1 MAFNLTAQLNLQ
13 GPTNVKQIAA
23 QIKKDLGNINANITF
38 KLDPAV
44 TKNVAALSSSL
55 KGLNAAFGST
65 TTSATAASA
74 AIKAFGNSI
83 NSVKINNVPQ
93 QINAAANAV
102 NKLNKASAS
111 SAKDLGSASAEMQE
125 FGKQAGLAIRRF
137 VAFSTVTSVIYG
149 LTNSISQGVQA
160 FIDYDKELVKLQQV
174 TGESSSGLAKLQE
187 QITNLST
194 TFGVSSKDLTS
205 VASTLAQAGLSARET
220 EKALRALALSS
231 LAPSFDNMNE
241 TVEGSIALMRQFG
254 ISADDLEGALGAVN
268 TVAARF
274 AVESSD
280 IITAVQRTGS
290 VFATASKGVSEG
302 KDALNEFIAVFTSVR
317 ATTRESAETIA
328 TGLRTI
334 FTRIQRGSTIDSLK
348 EFGVNLTD
356 TEGKFVG
363 AYKAVELLSKGLSGI
378 DPRTAQ
384 FSKIVEELGGFRQ
397 IGKVIPLIQQFTVA
411 QEALKT
417 AQAGQGSLA
426 KDAATAQL
434 SLANQIS
441 KVRQEFFALFR
452 EIGQSK
458 GFQSLI
464 RGALSL
470 ASGLIKV
477 TDAVKG
483 ILPALA
489 VITAFKGAKALTQFA
504 SGFSTGVKRGPDG
517 KANGGVIRKFA
528 RGGVVPGTGSGDTVP
543 AMLEPGE
550 FVIRK
555 KAVETIG
562 SDNLHNMNKYGGGGS
577 IRAGGSN
584 RRKGFASG
592 GAVEI
597 RSLESIKKVKDG
609 DSFIAT
615 AIPRPKPFEVE
626 FRVGGFDAYETMGE
640 RSNSKKTGES
650 KVTQAKLDQISQYE
664 KNANILNKVKK
675 AGKKSND
682 WVIPPETIV
691 TDSGLT
697 AVEAGNKATEELKKN
712 LNNADEG
719 KLKQLK
725 KQIVQGNKDRYNR
738 LLIEGDSN
746 ILTISDEFKTG
757 RTFGYNSGGR
767 VQKFMVGGKA
777 KETRSFGS
785 GGFPFPKRISNAYFK
800 EIDAKLNKEQV
811 DKAFSGGSFLEYPED
826 FRFKV
831 DQAKATESFDS
842 MPFDRKQFADSFKSK
857 LANSA
862 IYRRMT
868 DFAKFIGLP
877 KEDLSLALPS
887 HIDFTDLGLKGLGQ
901 FDRTGMGTKS
911 TSGYNLSGSGYT
923 EANDQDLYGYEKL
936 VAEKQKELKKIIKT
950 PVKTFDDGS
959 FSYDEALAKQT
970 WDEINDLQM
979 KISNTKKLKN
989 QAELTA
995 MDQMQTTAKA
1005 TGRGAIT
1012 MSTGRLSGRKND
1024 TFYHEM
1030 THQLFQGL
1038 RTRSAESFDKY
1049 KSRVV
1054 SLFSGD
1060 NNDLADA
1067 FDALESSYNSSD
1079 VVYGRSY
1086 KVGTLDQIIQQNR
1099 SISRGDKPAKTPEA
1113 AAAASSLW
1121 AKSLGIKKAKDFKPL
1136 NPEVNQALLDNSIS
1150 QSYIDRIEDS
1160 GKEEFLTT
1168 LVQNSPRLDS
1178 NLQGALDSTLTDL
1191 LGSAGIKRQTYAAGG
1206 KVQRNIGIIDTDVLR
1221 DPANADIVGP
1231 AMEKLGIT
1239 NTSLYSREL
1248 AQLAVQARKE
1258 ESLSKLT
1265 AIAGAA
1271 GSGKSSLAT
1280 GKGSP
1285 DDATL
1290 RKTIRSSIL
1299 SPEDIAKVN
1308 EVIVLTST
1316 ASQEKLD
1323 AYLKDVDRAY
1333 ILSSNTIEEQDQ
1345 IGANRTQRDLTGEG
1359 LYGRKPG
1366 ITNIA
1371 PRDFT
1376 VEESILRDE
1385 LGKRA
1390 TVLGRKPGG
1399 FGLRR
1404 KTEEELPE
1412 IVQAGGYYTG
1422 GFAPPTRGHRG
1433 AFDTLLSNM
1442 ISRNPNASAEDI
1454 IVSVAPNLSMDR
1466 GEGDTDA
1473 EKLAHAARY
1482 GIFPADFRALLAGVN
1497 FPKGM
1502 ISAES
1507 TGRGDVLPKMMEV
1520 QGANGRRKF
1529 AKLKGAL
1536 AITSGKKAGALQKY
1550 EKAGVDVTD
1559 IPRIDDI
1566 SATKVRQAVINGDDE
1581 ALTSF
1586 VSPEVASV
1594 LMGNRA
1600 QLRNR
1605 SVMVPMLIEEITK
1618 YGANQ
1623 KAQTN
1628 AEIQKMLAEAPGGPY
1643 GKNITQKV
1651 RDNAPDVVAQI
1662 EAMREKRDELSSSL
1676 LGYRAHNI
1684 ISLLSAKYPDAYG
1697 LDPSRRASVSAQ
1709 PSDLSKDVISAQLSE
1724 GMAGEFSGVPI
1735 AMPSGLQEAILKNV
1749 EKATQVKKSSGILP
1763 AQGTEILKRFGTDR
1777 LPNDASFGP
1786 FSGKTVRDT
1795 AEGGKLKYWNSA
1807 FRPETKADKLAYYI
1821 ATRDYL
1827 IDKFNESQGTQKA
1840 TSLAE
1845 TTSAVL
1851 SSKQLGLVGLNPLGY
1866 TGLLGPETWNLGV
1879 DSSGQERSIDASI
1892 VQRGLPNQ
1900 YQNVID
1906 YLSGQTEEIVGGAS
1920 KLLGI
1925 EPKKLTK
1932 KQRETL
1938 GQGNIEGALLEQI
1951 FGSAD
1956 ATILDDALR
1965 TRPIDFPMGI
1975 GPKAAKIFGIDPD
1988 IPTEVKR
1995 TIDSNSRGK
2004 AVEEFQ
2010 KHFRQQ
2016 YGIPEPVKED
2026 IQMLSDGG
2034 WVRGS
2039 YSPPDIAARAKT
2051 LGMSQEELTAKLEER
2066 LDNRYKDYAI
2076 PDWEINKRFGLIPS
2090 KKTSPEQERYELAQ
2104 ANKQKR
2110 IQEAMEKQGRKPKEF
2125 ETKTNDEK
2133 MWRKNRGYATGGQVK
2148 LYHGS
2153 NTGVDDSVLK
2163 SFKEKGA
2170 LSDIAKGYGQGAGF
2184 YLYTEKNKAEQQAKM
2199 RVNGG
2204 SNFTVAQGD
2213 RSGKPM
2219 VLSFDETLDP
2229 KTYDLDYELQKG
2241 LVVQWMHDNYDA
2253 LKDKYAPT
2261 ENQTG
2266 LKGKFDKNPDAGMM
2280 SVGVRVQEGSQTL
2293 KSEDGTEFTLPG
2305 GSRKSIYAGS
2315 EGDVREGA
2323 LLGQLM
2329 SRIQSGDPE
2338 LVNSFES
2345 KLFEK
2350 PLGLALK
2357 YVGSSPLKP
2366 TNIETFAKGGQAG
2379 ISSKDTVPALL
2390 TPGEFVVNKKAAEKI
2405 GYGKLETLNKADKIQ
2420 GYNKGGVVGG
2430 GVIQRFATG
2439 GSVFSIEAIMQGLKG
2454 LAEPAVQKLKTRPE
2468 TIDSKSIEASSEL
2481 LSNIKLLTEG
2491 FEEAGYSMISFK
2503 KILEQVGAGADISYK
2518 DIERAMTKD
2527 VERLKITGA
2536 SIDTIIAAEK
2546 ALKTVRDQAKTAVV
2560 KRQFLEAGLKESKTG
2575 KVLGS
2580 GGAQQAILTE
2590 AEKKEKLITAQR
2602 KSQIEKDL
2610 IKKDPSLL
2618 GDKDKLER
2626 RTNRRLEKEQRQ
2638 IKEQAFTSATEKV
2651 TGIKRSELSGMG
2663 IGGADIQSYV
2673 SQSMTDRKT
2682 LAQMDKQLIAMR
2694 LEEYKNAGTVRGVSV
2709 KSASEALSLAKEEVS
2724 KRREMINEMAAEQGE
2739 KGVGAAGLTD
2749 IRNSPIKKAVQ
2760 ERYFSGTMYQ
2770 GIGTALGDVGMAAG
2784 LVGGQGKNIANMM
2797 YDTSTDE
2804 GKIAAAGRGAAIE
2817 QAGSTLA
2824 TGLTTASQLMAINPM
2839 LGAAVAIGTAL
2850 YAASDAV
2857 FDFTGAQK
2865 TAALEMEKN
2874 LRFEEVAA
2882 SEKDLAKAFKD
2893 FEKDL
2898 GNIDLQKA
2906 LDKALV
2912 RSSESSLK
2920 AVSAETKVAE
2930 NEKGLTRTWTEFL
2943 SGAEKPKMDV
2953 QDVNELASKQAER
2966 NADSGDKAFALIS
2979 QKINTGASV
2988 ESIQADKE
2996 LIGARRALV
3005 LADEDSLKTVRA
3017 RIVSEGGYDKV
3028 SKQRQDAIL
3037 DEVANEK
3044 ILTNVQVQSAIKTK
3058 QMSDALEAADKAGRK
3073 LAASFEKLSNIIS
3086 ESVNRIKFESDVR
3099 KSSAEKSRSALRGQ
3113 SEDNGPKLRELNVLE
3128 NPNAYSEK
3136 DFNDALKSATA
3147 GVDEKTRNQLI
3158 GGAQLQQQLPNAI
3171 TKSIA
3176 DKLSTKGSLG
3186 VDEAKAEAIKIT
3198 NEKIDKTNLSDEQ
3211 KTSLKK
3217 QAETRINNLA
3227 EESKKKNDTPQAE
3240 LDAFREGLGEADNIL
3255 GAFGIKTLEA
3265 VKALSSF
3272 KQGALADFSEGLKDA
3287 SKAAKDAQNYFKK
3300 ARDIRTQG
3308 NMNLREVMT
3317 GVGET
3322 YDEKQARIM
3331 GDVAGLAGGQ
3341 TTVGGIQNRMVDLQG
3356 QRKAVEEKRQGM
3368 SDPDE
3373 LKKSAI
3379 QLRSLDDQLRDTRE
3393 ALDTLASSTELVEKA
3408 FDDLKNVRDLQK
3420 NRESFVNTLLTNTP
3434 EEADKLNKTFIRL
3447 QRNLSGGL
3455 NGASNQRDARKA
3467 FNQTLRE
3474 TGSVRE
3480 ATKAG
3485 NTVLANQRKET
3496 LALSQDPGVR
3506 AAQELNIRNK
3516 YAQGKGK
3523 PGVSADQAVADY
3535 FKQQQ
3540 LQLTK
3545 SMAIESGMM
3554 NNPLVQQSIAA
3565 MENPNADPAMK
3576 EASSK
3581 YLQSVGLQADATK
3594 AQGELALLE
3603 SQQALVSANVNL
3615 KVSIDDLRATIEAN
3629 MVNND
3634 MNEGRVGVAGGKMV
3648 NPGIAV
3654 AAPVAAR
3661 ARGGVIYASEGQL
3674 VNFQPQGTDTVPA
3687 MLTPGEF
3694 VINAKSTAEHLP
3706 LLKAIN
3712 SGYYSKGGVVYLQK
3726 GGKAQDRKQPTT
3738 DGAIEA
3744 AKENQIPFEI
3754 GRYRR
3759 GGDNVPDSMPM
3770 MPMPGGDPSPSP
3782 TYTLG
3787 NLGLNGDVTRGEVG
3801 RTTMEYRPS
3810 ANERLPSPTTTE
3822 YRPSAN
3828 ERLPEADKYLAT
3840 TDSIATRGDTKPDM
3854 SYTTSVIQPSAP
3866 VPLVKMDTIPY
3877 GRGVALK
3884 VRPDEQM
3891 VEERR
3896 NKIKDRNARMA
3907 LNAIPPEKRTPD
3919 QQSRLDA
3926 LMETQPNREEGRLR
3940 SIGRDKRTKEE
3951 NETYEALREE
3961 RLARTSTVSPAARAA
3976 YAKVDERS
3984 MARARS
3990 EAGLPQP
3997 GQYLKPSRVPRRK
4010 EDIDPSNRLHVLWAK
4025 GKANRSESEQN
4036 EYNGLLKGD
4045 TSSSIASNPA
4055 TEQRKVAET
4064 AATERKMAEDQ
4075 TTATNQPV
4083 GGKPFTI
4090 DPATAS
4096 RINEGYSRPSNEQQ
4110 AAEENAVIES
4120 GFTQQYTA
4128 NKVLQ
4133 KSEIV
4138 NPATQQREEALVNA
4152 EEKRTT
4158 ETDKKVTNV
4167 LYKKPNELTDE
4178 DLKILDKRF
4187 ADPTDRGRLK
4197 AGILA
4202 NAGRNLRAAE
4212 AQPSAEATSG
4222 TGVQNPATEQRLRA
4236 ETAATER
4243 QATQQTEES
4252 NTLILKPTAEELSQS
4267 RKAALTTNTINQALN
4282 KKTPNYS
4289 IATPTSGDQTT
4300 KTERPTR
4307 EFMGS
4312 SASRQAFNTVAN
4324 SGGTLAEA
4332 DAAAKNAI
4340 KSQAER
4346 SKAVVNTRKDE
4357 GKKVVDYYEQRLNEA
4372 RADNDG
4378 DGQPDFSNEE
4388 IDKRKRERDSARV
4401 NFSGNMNPIG
4411 RKPESY
4417 YSSRKDAERWADKQY
4432 TSAEDYLSAQGARQD
4447 YLDRQA
4453 RIRKENEASVA
4464 GVEAGVAHVVNMTE
4478 AQYAGAF
4485 RSTYG
4490 DTAADAIGRAT
4501 RMDPSVGRNNENTR
4515 IKDEEKKTRET
4526 FDRAK
4531 NYEGPLGNAAYVGD
4545 TLTQAIVGALPQD
4558 RARNDSQD
4566 MKDINAR
4573 REAYRER
4580 ERLAGNKDFSF
4591 ENSTNPIFAGMGSAA
4606 RSATTMYQGT
4616 IGAGLNLAGG
4626 VGMNSMAGYADA
4638 FGNPLLAN
4646 EFRRKGDEALTAVGS
4661 DVGLLG
4667 AQASRVASG
4676 QALEQVKTAGEK
4688 LDEKN
4693 VKEAGS
4699 LGFVVRGSQIIRDTA
4714 IESAL
4719 PLPTELGK
4727 AKSVARRLEEIDI
4740 AAERAYQTSQRL
4752 PRATEWVPTP
4762 FANRPRSSNPLIGA
4776 AQETYDTMTRLDV
4789 GDLFRGKLTATEAT
4803 IPKMAQN
4810 YLERLPIA
4818 SEGTGSMG
4826 SLGRLNRGESLSNS
4840 LRYAAETEVPLPSL
4854 RMRKKSMDMSKL
4866 SQAAKPSQPILDP
4879 LQETAKSA
4887 AKPRIT
4893 AAEYTRLAEEAKAA
4907 KRASKPRVT
4916 AEEFMARTKPDVA
4929 VLPTKRPLPEVINV
4943 TDPVNIRQV
4952 QENLANDLADY
4963 VTPARRDKFLSEF
4976 IDKSTPQSVSVD
4988 PTALAEAQKKVAK
5001 NIGPV
5006 KTPEAM
5012 VTSGNKMVFRDP
5024 NAKTSVVQHELA
5036 HSFQTKT
5043 AGMKV
5048 DPFGGKKLQLSG
5060 LMKKVESFVDDPKG
5074 LAAITGGKGYSASQ
5088 IKKAPYELLST
5099 LMQHMDRVKGNKR
5112 AESILK
5118 ELMKFHGYSKGGLVS
5133 YFERGGVAKAI
5144 NVAKTT
5150 ISAAKDINNIAGAV
5164 QSENIG
5170 SDTVSSAFSLAQTL
5184 SSNPAVKEFSGVGG
5198 NITDIVTGT
5207 QTLLSK
5213 EESSLSKVKAA
5224 GDMAKA
5230 SLETVGTVAS
5240 NQYLIPSSSS
5250 TLSSIGKTSGQIAG
5264 KMAPALA
5271 IAGGAMAGLQDE
5283 KAIQQGISAPTRAVF
5298 GAISGSASSG
5308 GSITA
5313 KLANQEISQNT
5324 DERLAQME
5332 SAARGAAIG
5341 ASAGNVVPV
5350 VGPVAGAVVGGSIGF
5365 GSESLK
5371 VGTEAGSIDI
5381 ANREQSQ
5388 RFKQRVNDLAEQGRI
5403 PLHYTQSPE
5412 YKKAQQQSSDPAR
5425 YDAATYNSGGLVYAN
5440 NGALVPSLAQGS
5452 DTVPAMLTP
5461 GEFVVNRESS
5471 QQHMPLLNAI
5481 NSGHF
5486 NRGGI
5491 VNYLANG
5498 GIVAPKYYANAG
5510 PVTGGSSGSSGVSN
5524 DISSSISTAVG
5535 QAMNQAVG
5543 QLSTALQS
5551 GMETYSQMMQS
5562 STETLNNF
5570 GQTFSSASQTIASSA
5585 NTWSETASQ
5594 IPTSLTAEVTGR
5606 QVVDFTGLGKEG
5618 DRIVSSAAQAG
5629 ELSGR
5634 QTSQNTMAK
5643 YDRSQFDG
5651 NLNTSANNRPMRT

>member
-220 EKALRALALSS
+220 EKALKALALSS
-231 LAPSFDNMNE
+231 LAPSFDDMNE

-334 FTRIQRGSTIDSLK
+334 FTRIQRGTTIDALK

-378 DPRTAQ
+378 DPRSLQ

-528 RGGVVPGTGSGDTVP
+528 RGGVVPGAGSGDTVP

-562 SDNLHNMNKYGGGGS
+562 ADNLHSMNKYGSGGS
-577 IRAGGSN
+577 IRAGKSN
-584 RRKGFASG
+584 KRQKFAKGGPIA
-592 GAVEI
+592 A
-597 RSLESIKKVKDG
+597 KVDNTTVSDG
-609 DSFIAT
+609 DTLNVDFTPQDQPFNTLTRLEGWDAFETKDVQGFKIPEWQRKLGRAAT
-615 AIPRPKPFEVE
+615 QITKGKYNGQNDKALKAFQASNGTMDTYGRPMFKDDDLGRELFNRGLALPYDG
-626 FRVGGFDAYETMGE
+626 RGKAPTKQLSTWGDY
-640 RSNSKKTGES
+640 KKIFGNAPS
-650 KVTQAKLDQISQYE
+650 QAPGLNE
-664 KNANILNKVKK
+664 KDNIEQKK
-675 AGKKSND
+675 AFGGK
-682 WVIPPETIV
+682 I
-691 TDSGLT
+691 
-697 AVEAGNKATEELKKN
+697 
-712 LNNADEG
+712 
-719 KLKQLK
+719 Q
-725 KQIVQGNKDRYNR
+725 R
-738 LLIEGDSN
+738 
-746 ILTISDEFKTG
+746 
-757 RTFGYNSGGR
+757 
-767 VQKFMVGGKA
+767 FMAGGKA
-777 KETRSFGS
+777 ESTPFGTGETK
-785 GGFPFPKRISNAYFK
+785 FPKRITNAYAK
-800 EIDAKLNKEQV
+800 ELQKKLDLERVNNAFDPYPTNERITV
-811 DKAFSGGSFLEYPED
+811 DPAEVQQKFQSE
-826 FRFKV
+826 
-831 DQAKATESFDS
+831 
-842 MPFDRKQFADSFKSK
+842 PFDRKRFLSLFNTKISRNDLVGNLS
-857 LANSA
+857 
-862 IYRRMT
+862 

-877 KEDLSLALPS
+877 GEDLSKVLPQT
-887 HIDFTDLGLKGLGQ
+887 IDFGGQLQTYGYRGKFSRDPFGAQGYDDKGLEPFGFTQ
-901 FDRTGMGTKS
+901 AD
-911 TSGYNLSGSGYT
+911 
-923 EANDQDLYGYEKL
+923 EQDLFGYQKLLDEKT
-936 VAEKQKELKKIIKT
+936 KEIKKILKT
-950 PVKTFDDGS
+950 PVTTYEDGS
-959 FSYDEALAKQT
+959 FSYDTVAFNKSMDEKMALG
-970 WDEINDLQM
+970 
-979 KISNTKKLKN
+979 KKVSDIMSK
-989 QAELTA
+989 
-995 MDQMQTTAKA
+995 KA
-1005 TGRGAIT
+1005 VARKGLMEQKKGILESTGRGFVSMA
-1012 MSTGRLSGRKND
+1012 SNAFDRNQPKNVL
-1024 TFYHEM
+1024 YHEL
-1030 THQLFQGL
+1030 THQLLNSL
-1038 RTRSAESFDKY
+1038 RTQSEDSFTKY
-1049 KSRVV
+1049 KERV
-1054 SLFSGD
+1054 SQLFNGD
-1060 NNDLADA
+1060 NDDLADA
-1067 FDALESSYNSSD
+1067 FDALGGSYNSAD

-1086 KVGTLDQIIQQNR
+1086 KNGLLDTVLQNLR
-1099 SISRGDKPAKTPEA
+1099 QETINFGGRGA
-1113 AAAASSLW
+1113 
-1121 AKSLGIKKAKDFKPL
+1121 
-1136 NPEVNQALLDNSIS
+1136 NPELSKEAYSMWVESGQKKNAREYRPINPKINEILLKGGQKQDT
-1150 QSYIDRIEDS
+1150 IDKVEDY

-1168 LVQNSPRLDS
+1168 LIQNAPKLDS
-1178 NLQGALDSTLTDL
+1178 NMQGILDSTLNEL
-1191 LGSAGIKRQTYAAGG
+1191 LGNAGIQRQTYAAGG
-1206 KVQRNIGIIDTDVLR
+1206 KVERKIGIIDTDVLR
-1221 DPANADIVGP
+1221 DPANASIVDK

-1239 NTSLYSREL
+1239 DVSDYTTKLGEL
-1248 AQLAVQARKE
+1248 SAKARKTG
-1258 ESLSKLT
+1258 SLSRLT

-1280 GKGSP
+1280 GFSAN
-1285 DDATL
+1285 DDASL
-1290 RKTIRSSIL
+1290 RKTIRSQIL
-1299 SPEDIAKVN
+1299 TPEDIDKVN
-1308 EVIVLTST
+1308 EVIAITST
-1316 ASQEKLD
+1316 ASESKLD
-1323 AYLKDVDRAY
+1323 AYLRDVDRAY
-1333 ILSSNTIEEQDQ
+1333 ILSSNTQSEQEKLR
-1345 IGANRTQRDLTGEG
+1345 ANREQRDATGQG

-1366 ITNIA
+1366 TTRGA
-1371 PRDFT
+1371 DTDFGL
-1376 VEESILRDE
+1376 EETILRDE

-1390 TVLGRKPGG
+1390 TVLGRKSDG

-1404 KTEEELPE
+1404 KKENELPE
-1412 IVQAGGYYTG
+1412 IIQAGGFYMG

-1433 AFDTLLSNM
+1433 ALDTLLENM
-1442 ISRNPNASAEDI
+1442 LAKNPNASLEDI
-1454 IVSVAPNLSMDR
+1454 VVNVATDLPMVV
-1466 GEGDTDA
+1466 GKEGID
-1473 EKLAHAARY
+1473 HAARY
-1482 GIFPADFRALLAGVN
+1482 GIFQEDLRALFSQIN
-1497 FPKGM
+1497 FGNAM
-1502 ISAES
+1502 ISTQGQPAGGLS
-1507 TGRGDVLPKMMEV
+1507 KFMEV
-1520 QGANGRRKF
+1520 AGSGDRRKF
-1529 AKLKGAL
+1529 AKIKGAM
-1536 AITSGKKAGALQKY
+1536 AITSGKDDQVLGKYQRAGI
-1550 EKAGVDVTD
+1550 DVKD
-1559 IPRIDDI
+1559 IPRIEDI
-1566 SATKVRQAVINGDDE
+1566 SATKVRDALFHGDDKT
-1581 ALTSF
+1581 LTSLLH
-1586 VSPEVASV
+1586 PDIASV

-1605 SVMVPMLIEEITK
+1605 STMVPMLIK
-1618 YGANQ
+1618 
-1623 KAQTN
+1623 
-1628 AEIQKMLAEAPGGPY
+1628 EIQKFVDQEKIRSNDEVTQILSSAPGGPY
-1643 GKNITQKV
+1643 GNVSADLKKNYPEIADQVKQI
-1651 RDNAPDVVAQI
+1651 RD
-1662 EAMREKRDELSSSL
+1662 KRDRVAKGAF
-1676 LGYRAHNI
+1676 GYRAHNI
-1684 ISLLSAKYPDAYG
+1684 IKALSAKYPETYG
-1697 LDPSRRASVSAQ
+1697 IDPSRKSSVSAQ
-1709 PSDLSKDVISAQLSE
+1709 PSDITREVIAAQLSE
-1724 GMAGEFSGVPI
+1724 QMAGEFGGVPT
-1735 AMPSGLQEAILKNV
+1735 AMPSGLEEAILKNV

-1763 AQGTEILKRFGTDR
+1763 AQGSEILKRFGDER
-1777 LPNDASFGP
+1777 LPTDSIFGP

-1807 FRPETKADKLAYYI
+1807 FRPETKADKLAYYT

-1840 TSLAE
+1840 TTLAE
-1845 TTSAVL
+1845 TTNAVL

-1879 DSSGQERSIDASI
+1879 DPSGQTRSIDASI

-1925 EPKKLTK
+1925 SPKKLTK

-1975 GPKAAKIFGIDPD
+1975 GPKAASIFGIDPD

-1995 TIDSNSRGK
+1995 TIDSGSRGK
-2004 AVEEFQ
+2004 AVKEFQ
-2010 KHFRQQ
+2010 RYFRQK
-2016 YGIPEPVKED
+2016 YGIPEPTEAELQK
-2026 IQMLSDGG
+2026 LASGG
-2034 WVRGS
+2034 
-2039 YSPPDIAARAKT
+2039 K
-2051 LGMSQEELTAKLEER
+2051 
-2066 LDNRYKDYAI
+2066 
-2076 PDWEINKRFGLIPS
+2076 
-2090 KKTSPEQERYELAQ
+2090 
-2104 ANKQKR
+2104 
-2110 IQEAMEKQGRKPKEF
+2110 
-2125 ETKTNDEK
+2125 
-2133 MWRKNRGYATGGQVK
+2133 VK

-2170 LSDIAKGYGQGAGF
+2170 LSNIASGYGQGAGF

-2199 RVNGG
+2199 RVGGG
-2204 SNFTVAQGD
+2204 SGFTVTSGD
-2213 RSGKPM
+2213 TSGKPM

-2241 LVVQWMHDNYDA
+2241 LVVQWMHDNYDT

-2329 SRIQSGDPE
+2329 SRIQSGDSE

-2366 TNIETFAKGGQAG
+2366 SNIETFAKGGQAG
-2379 ISSKDTVPALL
+2379 ISSQDTVPALL

-2405 GYGKLETLNKADKIQ
+2405 GYGKLETLNKADKLQ

-2439 GSVFSIEAIMQGLKG
+2439 GSVFSIEEIMKGLKG
-2454 LAEPAVQKLKTRPE
+2454 FAEPAVQKLKTRPE

-2481 LSNIKLLTEG
+2481 VNNIKLLTKG

-2503 KILEQVGAGADISYK
+2503 KVLEQVGAGADISYK
-2518 DIERAMTKD
+2518 DIEKAMTKD

-2546 ALKTVRDQAKTAVV
+2546 ALKNVRDQAKTAVV

-2618 GDKDKLER
+2618 GNKDKLER

-2638 IKEQAFTSATEKV
+2638 IKEQAFSSATEKV

-2724 KRREMINEMAAEQGE
+2724 KRREMINEMAKEQGE
-2739 KGVGAAGLTD
+2739 KGVGAAGFTD

-2760 ERYFSGTMYQ
+2760 ERYFSGTMSQ
-2770 GIGTALGDVGMAAG
+2770 GIGTALGDVGMVAG

-2804 GKIAAAGRGAAIE
+2804 GKIAAAGKGAAIE

-2857 FDFTGAQK
+2857 YDFSGAQK

-2920 AVSAETKVAE
+2920 AVSAETKVAQ
-2930 NEKGLTRTWTEFL
+2930 NEKGKTRTWTEFL
-2943 SGAEKPKMDV
+2943 SGAEKPKMDT
-2953 QDVNELASKQAER
+2953 QDFNELDSKIAER

-3005 LADEDSLKTVRA
+3005 LADEDALKTVRA
-3017 RIVSEGGYDKV
+3017 RIMEEGGYEKV
-3028 SKQRQDAIL
+3028 SKEKQDAIL

-3073 LAASFEKLSNIIS
+3073 LAASFEKLSSIIS

-3099 KSSAEKSRSALRGQ
+3099 KSSAQESRSALRGESQ
-3113 SEDNGPKLRELNVLE
+3113 DRGPKLRELNVLE

-3186 VDEAKAEAIKIT
+3186 VDEAKAEAIKAT
-3198 NEKIDKTNLSDEQ
+3198 NEQIDKTNLSDEQ
-3211 KTSLKK
+3211 KTSLKE
-3217 QAETRINNLA
+3217 QAKTRINNLA
-3227 EESKKKNDTPQAE
+3227 EESKKKNDTPKAE

-3255 GAFGIKTLEA
+3255 GAFGVKTLEA

-3272 KQGALADFSEGLKDA
+3272 KQGALADFSEGLRDA

-3300 ARDIRTQG
+3300 ARDIRVQG
-3308 NMNLREVMT
+3308 DMNLREVMT

-3331 GDVAGLAGGQ
+3331 GDVAGLAGGE
-3341 TTVGGIQNRMVDLQG
+3341 TTVRGIQNRMVDLQA
-3356 QRKAVEEKRQGM
+3356 QRTAVEEKRQGI
-3368 SDPDE
+3368 SDPNE
-3373 LKKSAI
+3373 LKKSAE

-3408 FDDLKNVRDLQK
+3408 FDDLKNVRELQK

-3455 NGASNQRDARKA
+3455 NGAGNQRDARKA

-3506 AAQELNIRNK
+3506 AAQELNIRNQ
-3516 YAQGKGK
+3516 YAQGKGQ

-3545 SMAIESGMM
+3545 SMAIESGMI
-3554 NNPLVQQSIAA
+3554 NNPLVQQSLAA
-3565 MENPNADPAMK
+3565 IQDPNADPAMK
-3576 EASSK
+3576 EASDK
-3581 YLQSVGLQADATK
+3581 YLQAVGLQADATK

-3603 SQQALVSANVNL
+3603 SQQALASANANL
-3615 KVSIDDLRATIEAN
+3615 KVSIDDLRTTIEAS

-3634 MNEGRVGVAGGKMV
+3634 MNEGRINAAGQRMV
-3648 NPGIAV
+3648 NPGVAV

-3694 VINAKSTAEHLP
+3694 VINARSTAEHLP

-3712 SGYYSKGGVVYLQK
+3712 NGDPIYRSKGGIVYLRSGGLSEANSNSGSSPYTGINNTMIKHSENEINSLQK
-3726 GGKAQDRKQPTT
+3726 YIKDLENNQLLFYKPKYQKFGGSSAQEEIRLAIRQLQEQQQIINDITSYGSGNLSERSGSGRDFSYSKSFGASGSGMSAESMSSRGTGSNRNTSEAQLRQNIKDESYKYRQDRRDRGLPNREIYSWGTPYSSGSA
-3738 DGAIEA
+3738 DPDI
-3744 AKENQIPFEI
+3744 KEMDSKYSAHMTLASTRSKN
-3754 GRYRR
+3754 YAR
-3759 GGDNVPDSMPM
+3759 GGDREAFMD
-3770 MPMPGGDPSPSP
+3770 
-3782 TYTLG
+3782 
-3787 NLGLNGDVTRGEVG
+3787 RAQ
-3801 RTTMEYRPS
+3801 R
-3810 ANERLPSPTTTE
+3810 
-3822 YRPSAN
+3822 
-3828 ERLPEADKYLAT
+3828 EADSYMLHERGRKERAEAYGMSYHPNEPEEVLRLRAEREGLVNPSEIRDRIWELQTAQINADYARERDHMKNGGGKPVQRFSKGGLVSYLA
-3840 TDSIATRGDTKPDM
+3840 DGGEAQKRKEERIDAQKESWMMSEAT
-3854 SYTTSVIQPSAP
+3854 
-3866 VPLVKMDTIPY
+3866 
-3877 GRGVALK
+3877 GR
-3884 VRPDEQM
+3884 RPDE
-3891 VEERR
+3891 VV
-3896 NKIKDRNARMA
+3896 
-3907 LNAIPPEKRTPD
+3907 
-3919 QQSRLDA
+3919 SR
-3926 LMETQPNREEGRLR
+3926 
-3940 SIGRDKRTKEE
+3940 
-3951 NETYEALREE
+3951 
-3961 RLARTSTVSPAARAA
+3961 
-3976 YAKVDERS
+3976 
-3984 MARARS
+3984 
-3990 EAGLPQP
+3990 
-3997 GQYLKPSRVPRRK
+3997 
-4010 EDIDPSNRLHVLWAK
+4010 
-4025 GKANRSESEQN
+4025 
-4036 EYNGLLKGD
+4036 
-4045 TSSSIASNPA
+4045 TSSSWAQSQVGDGRWMGM
-4055 TEQRKVAET
+4055 TEDERQSESKKYEPEFQSRWDNYNNRQNEAQLRSANNAGYSSIKEDPNSGIVGVNFYNEEKKRAIERFEKARDAET
-4064 AATERKMAEDQ
+4064 VSEQLAQTRNLPAKQQSDKKESYTGADNYFRQQAYLSRFRPEIREGKEKTLLDRGNLIYSDGSSPKGKMFKTEGSRSTQNVAPLILPPPYKEVPNIGSKDSGISLPGIRETDNTSSLPSGAGSTEALTASAYRKSMENRRVEITAEEHRALQAATVETSRQRLEALSLLRAMHSEGLNPQGSQGGTSTTSSSGRPASP
-4075 TTATNQPV
+4075 TATNTSWRTV
-4083 GGKPFTI
+4083 

-4096 RINEGYSRPSNEQQ
+4096 RINQGFTAGTRNPLTEQADRGLVPLPRDTSVMDAAVQEIDRSTDPAKKMKDLATYGALKKEEDRYNEIREEAQVQDAQKKWEKTFQTATSSNDARRKNEANNIIEGSKRGIEKRAQIVAQEAQFDSEFNQLLESGAWRDDEGNRESYKKQRREQVIKERNQ
-4110 AAEENAVIES
+4110 SKLDAQTAEIDNKFNKFLAEGKVKENQREQYRTEQRQYMPKPYMESVANYRVPTAKQLEEDKANSVVIAQFEGAQQVTAAEKVRA
-4120 GFTQQYTA
+4120 QQ
-4128 NKVLQ
+4128 Q
-4133 KSEIV
+4133 KAEEDRQASLWINSS
-4138 NPATQQREEALVNA
+4138 NPATAAAGYVGGVTQGIGDALYGAANITAGAVATVASPIVGGIGYAMSGDDTAFKIGDENNLRNRTAENMYDEARANGRPMPSPQEIAAAQDVAAIRARAATANSDRLNNQQGTYSAATSAAADVGLRAMGAGAMSFVEAGQAVAGMGPIQNGTETALQRNDARNVELAGGMDSYLGFATAGFQTAGYASSQAVGALINA
-4152 EEKRTT
+4152 EGA
-4158 ETDKKVTNV
+4158 VTNV
-4167 LYKKPNELTDE
+4167 AGRAISSGARMAGRVVPGAAGAGRVAGRVAGTV
-4178 DLKILDKRF
+4178 
-4187 ADPTDRGRLK
+4187 DRAITGTARGAGRLGGRIPG
-4197 AGILA
+4197 ASG
-4202 NAGRNLRAAE
+4202 AGRAVNNFVE
-4212 AQPSAEATSG
+4212 
-4222 TGVQNPATEQRLRA
+4222 GVQDV
-4236 ETAATER
+4236 
-4243 QATQQTEES
+4243 ATQMGDV
-4252 NTLILKPTAEELSQS
+4252 IGV
-4267 RKAALTTNTINQALN
+4267 RGI
-4282 KKTPNYS
+4282 TPNYS
-4289 IATPTSGDQTT
+4289 RPNLNRSNATSPFKDMAPAKPVTFAESAPTKIRSIDDINPLEYDGNYG
-4300 KTERPTR
+4300 R
-4307 EFMGS
+4307 
-4312 SASRQAFNTVAN
+4312 
-4324 SGGTLAEA
+4324 L
-4332 DAAAKNAI
+4332 AAK
-4340 KSQAER
+4340 
-4346 SKAVVNTRKDE
+4346 
-4357 GKKVVDYYEQRLNEA
+4357 
-4372 RADNDG
+4372 
-4378 DGQPDFSNEE
+4378 
-4388 IDKRKRERDSARV
+4388 
-4401 NFSGNMNPIG
+4401 
-4411 RKPESY
+4411 
-4417 YSSRKDAERWADKQY
+4417 
-4432 TSAEDYLSAQGARQD
+4432 
-4447 YLDRQA
+4447 
-4453 RIRKENEASVA
+4453 
-4464 GVEAGVAHVVNMTE
+4464 
-4478 AQYAGAF
+4478 
-4485 RSTYG
+4485 
-4490 DTAADAIGRAT
+4490 
-4501 RMDPSVGRNNENTR
+4501 
-4515 IKDEEKKTRET
+4515 
-4526 FDRAK
+4526 AK
-4531 NYEGPLGNAAYVGD
+4531 
-4545 TLTQAIVGALPQD
+4545 
-4558 RARNDSQD
+4558 
-4566 MKDINAR
+4566 
-4573 REAYRER
+4573 
-4580 ERLAGNKDFSF
+4580 
-4591 ENSTNPIFAGMGSAA
+4591 AA
-4606 RSATTMYQGT
+4606 RSRA
-4616 IGAGLNLAGG
+4616 
-4626 VGMNSMAGYADA
+4626 
-4638 FGNPLLAN
+4638 
-4646 EFRRKGDEALTAVGS
+4646 
-4661 DVGLLG
+4661 
-4667 AQASRVASG
+4667 
-4676 QALEQVKTAGEK
+4676 
-4688 LDEKN
+4688 LDEKLSN
-4693 VKEAGS
+4693 IDLTMPTPIPQVKPKITAAQYQ
-4699 LGFVVRGSQIIRDTA
+4699 QIQDLIDQGVPNSTA
-4714 IESAL
+4714 TQSV
-4719 PLPTELGK
+4719 LGK
-4727 AKSVARRLEEIDI
+4727 AKTTVAGPVIAKPKPVSVPQKPVVVTP
-4740 AAERAYQTSQRL
+4740 ERPPVTASQTA
-4752 PRATEWVPTP
+4752 PATTSPTP
-4762 FANRPRSSNPLIGA
+4762 TKPLKPAIVEKPTFDPDELIFGDIVLPDEPTKPAKNDWDYIGPGDPDPWIGGPGSGDLYPWSG
-4776 AQETYDTMTRLDV
+4776 AQE
-4789 GDLFRGKLTATEAT
+4789 A
-4803 IPKMAQN
+4803 
-4810 YLERLPIA
+4810 
-4818 SEGTGSMG
+4818 
-4826 SLGRLNRGESLSNS
+4826 
-4840 LRYAAETEVPLPSL
+4840 VP
-4854 RMRKKSMDMSKL
+4854 
-4866 SQAAKPSQPILDP
+4866 
-4879 LQETAKSA
+4879 
-4887 AKPRIT
+4887 
-4893 AAEYTRLAEEAKAA
+4893 KAA
-4907 KRASKPRVT
+4907 KKPGFGSRLGTNVRAAGARVKAAIADAMTVAKEKVT
-4916 AEEFMARTKPDVA
+4916 AARSGLFKRKPVYIADPPVTPSPAADDGFFGPTEQRVFYDPKTGRWTTEYYTKGAAADAGERAREQAAARAARKPGFVSRSGTRVKAA
-4929 VLPTKRPLPEVINV
+4929 VRDTMDTVNAARSGLSKSFKNMKSRITGTVDV
-4943 TDPVNIRQV
+4943 TDPVSFRQV
-4952 QENLANDLADY
+4952 QENLASDLADY
-4963 VTPARRDKFLSEF
+4963 ATPSRRDKFLSEF
-4976 IDKSTPQSVSVD
+4976 VEKSTPQSVSVD
-4988 PTALAEAQKKVAK
+4988 PKALAEARQKHAK
-5001 NIGPV
+5001 TLGPA
-5006 KTPEAM
+5006 KTIPGGM
-5012 VTSGNKMVFRDP
+5012 VTQDDKMVFRDV
-5024 NAKTSVVQHELA
+5024 NAKRDIVQHELA

-5043 AGMKV
+5043 IGMKA

-5060 LMKKVESFVDDPKG
+5060 LMKQIESFVDDPKG

-5099 LMQHMDRVKGNKR
+5099 LMQHIDKVKGNKR

-5118 ELMKFHGYSKGGLVS
+5118 QLMKFHGYSNGGLVR
-5133 YFERGGVAKAI
+5133 YYGNGGHVDDRG
-5144 NVAKTT
+5144 
-5150 ISAAKDINNIAGAV
+5150 
-5164 QSENIG
+5164 
-5170 SDTVSSAFSLAQTL
+5170 
-5184 SSNPAVKEFSGVGG
+5184 
-5198 NITDIVTGT
+5198 
-5207 QTLLSK
+5207 
-5213 EESSLSKVKAA
+5213 
-5224 GDMAKA
+5224 
-5230 SLETVGTVAS
+5230 
-5240 NQYLIPSSSS
+5240 Y
-5250 TLSSIGKTSGQIAG
+5250 
-5264 KMAPALA
+5264 
-5271 IAGGAMAGLQDE
+5271 
-5283 KAIQQGISAPTRAVF
+5283 
-5298 GAISGSASSG
+5298 
-5308 GSITA
+5308 
-5313 KLANQEISQNT
+5313 
-5324 DERLAQME
+5324 
-5332 SAARGAAIG
+5332 
-5341 ASAGNVVPV
+5341 
-5350 VGPVAGAVVGGSIGF
+5350 
-5365 GSESLK
+5365 
-5371 VGTEAGSIDI
+5371 TE
-5381 ANREQSQ
+5381 
-5388 RFKQRVNDLAEQGRI
+5388 
-5403 PLHYTQSPE
+5403 SPE
-5412 YKKAQQQSSDPAR
+5412 YKAAERERQIQDVPKPAGGR
-5425 YDAATYNSGGLVYAN
+5425 MMYASGGLVYAN
-5440 NGALVPSLAQGS
+5440 NGALVPSLAQGT

-5498 GIVAPKYYANAG
+5498 GIVAPKYYAEAG
-5510 PVTGGSSGSSGVSN
+5510 LVSGGSGGGSGVSN
-5524 DISSSISTAVG
+5524 DISSSISAAVG
-5535 QAMNQAVG
+5535 QAMNQ
-5543 QLSTALQS
+5543 LSTALES

-5629 ELSGR
+5629 QLAGS

-5643 YDRSQFDG
+5643 YDRAQFEG
-5651 NLNTSANNRPMRT
+5651 NLNTAANNRPMRT

>member
-174 TGESSSGLAKLQE
+174 TGESSTGLAKLQE

-268 TVAARF
+268 TVAAKF

-577 IRAGGSN
+577 IRAGSAKKRQRFANAGMVTQGGKLYDDIDPLPFAKSN
-584 RRKGFASG
+584 KANAGKLKASDGDSIAVEVDPTPELFNKKYKKPDNKTLLYPKEQGRFKTSSRLDGVDAFEMRLSKQEREVYGASG
-592 GAVEI
+592 GPASASNREKARAAKQITIDFITDLGAENVSQAFKDTNQVDVYGRPLLKLQSLNDTLIKAAVAKEHGTGPGQDIIQSDKLANRLKIMQNNEGFGNVKTSSWDRVI
-597 RSLESIKKVKDG
+597 RDDYMFNYLPEG
-609 DSFIAT
+609 DPDRIINNKIQRRT
-615 AIPRPKPFEVE
+615 RKIPTLDDN
-626 FRVGGFDAYETMGE
+626 GF
-640 RSNSKKTGES
+640 
-650 KVTQAKLDQISQYE
+650 
-664 KNANILNKVKK
+664 VKK
-675 AGKKSND
+675 MK
-682 WVIPPETIV
+682 ETK
-691 TDSGLT
+691 GL
-697 AVEAGNKATEELKKN
+697 A
-712 LNNADEG
+712 
-719 KLKQLK
+719 
-725 KQIVQGNKDRYNR
+725 R
-738 LLIEGDSN
+738 
-746 ILTISDEFKTG
+746 
-757 RTFGYNSGGR
+757 
-767 VQKFMVGGKA
+767 FMVGGKA

-785 GGFPFPKRISNAYFK
+785 GTFPFPKRISNAYFK

-831 DQAKATESFDS
+831 DQAKATEAFDS

-862 IYRRMT
+862 IYRRMS

-877 KEDLSLALPS
+877 REDLSLALPN
-887 HIDFTDLGLKGLGQ
+887 HIDFTDLGLRGLGQ
-901 FDRTGMGTKS
+901 FDRTGTGTKR
-911 TSGYNLSGSGYT
+911 TSGYDLSSSGYT

-950 PVKTFDDGS
+950 QVKTFDDGS

-1038 RTRSAESFDKY
+1038 RTRSSESFDKY

-1054 SLFSGD
+1054 SLFGGD

-1067 FDALESSYNSSD
+1067 FDSLESSYNSSD

-1113 AAAASSLW
+1113 ATAASSLW

-1168 LVQNSPRLDS
+1168 LVQNYPRLDS

-1191 LGSAGIKRQTYAAGG
+1191 LGSAGIQRQTYAAGG
-1206 KVQRNIGIIDTDVLR
+1206 KVERKIGIIDTDVLR
-1221 DPANADIVGP
+1221 DPANASIVDK

-1239 NTSLYSREL
+1239 DVSDYTTKLGEL
-1248 AQLAVQARKE
+1248 SAKARKTG
-1258 ESLSKLT
+1258 SLSRLT

-1280 GKGSP
+1280 GFSAN
-1285 DDATL
+1285 DDASL
-1290 RKTIRSSIL
+1290 RKTIRSQIL
-1299 SPEDIAKVN
+1299 TPEDIDKVN
-1308 EVIVLTST
+1308 EVIAITST
-1316 ASQEKLD
+1316 ASESKLD
-1323 AYLKDVDRAY
+1323 AYLRDVDRAY
-1333 ILSSNTIEEQDQ
+1333 ILSSNTQSEQEKLR
-1345 IGANRTQRDLTGEG
+1345 ANREQRDATGQG

-1366 ITNIA
+1366 TTRGA
-1371 PRDFT
+1371 DTDFGL
-1376 VEESILRDE
+1376 EETILRDE
-1385 LGKRA
+1385 LGKKA
-1390 TVLGRKPGG
+1390 TVLGRKSDG

-1404 KTEEELPE
+1404 KKENELPE
-1412 IVQAGGYYTG
+1412 IVQAGGFYMG

-1433 AFDTLLSNM
+1433 ALDTLLENM
-1442 ISRNPNASAEDI
+1442 LAKNPSSSLEDI
-1454 IVSVAPNLSMDR
+1454 LVSVAPDLPMIV
-1466 GEGDTDA
+1466 GKEGID
-1473 EKLAHAARY
+1473 HAARY
-1482 GIFPADFRALLAGVN
+1482 GIFPADIRTLFSKMN
-1497 FPKGM
+1497 FGNAM
-1502 ISAES
+1502 ISTQGQPAGS
-1507 TGRGDVLPKMMEV
+1507 LPKFMEV
-1520 QGANGRRKF
+1520 IGDGDRRKF
-1529 AKLKGAL
+1529 ARLKGAM
-1536 AITSGKKAGALQKY
+1536 AITSGKDDKVLGKYQRAGI
-1550 EKAGVDVTD
+1550 DVKD
-1559 IPRIDDI
+1559 IPRIEDI
-1566 SATKVRQAVINGDDE
+1566 SATAVRDALFHGDDKSL
-1581 ALTSF
+1581 ANLMN
-1586 VSPEVASV
+1586 PDIASI
-1594 LMGNRA
+1594 LMGNRS

-1605 SVMVPMLIEEITK
+1605 STMVPMLIEEI
-1618 YGANQ
+1618 Q
-1623 KAQTN
+1623 KFVDQEKIRSN
-1628 AEIQKMLAEAPGGPY
+1628 DEVSQILSNAPGGPY
-1643 GKNITQKV
+1643 GNVSADLKKNYPEIADQVKQI
-1651 RDNAPDVVAQI
+1651 RD
-1662 EAMREKRDELSSSL
+1662 KRDRVSKGAF
-1676 LGYRAHNI
+1676 GYRAFNI
-1684 ISLLSAKYPDAYG
+1684 ISALSAKYPEIYG
-1697 LDPSRRASVSAQ
+1697 LDPSRKSAVSTQ
-1709 PSDLSKDVISAQLSE
+1709 PSDITKEAIAAQLSE
-1724 GMAGEFSGVPI
+1724 QMSGEFGGVPT
-1735 AMPSGLQEAILKNV
+1735 AMPSGLEEAILKNV

-1827 IDKFNESQGTQKA
+1827 IDKFKQSQGTQKA
-1840 TSLAE
+1840 TTLAE
-1845 TTSAVL
+1845 TTNAVL

-1925 EPKKLTK
+1925 EPKKLSK

-2133 MWRKNRGYATGGQVK
+2133 MWRKNRGYATGGKVK

-2170 LSDIAKGYGQGAGF
+2170 LSNIAKGYGQGEGF

-2241 LVVQWMHDNYDA
+2241 LVVQWMHDNYDT

-2338 LVNSFES
+2338 LINSFES

-2366 TNIETFAKGGQAG
+2366 TNIETFAQGGQAG

-2405 GYGKLETLNKADKIQ
+2405 GYGKLETLNKADKLQ

-2439 GSVFSIEAIMQGLKG
+2439 GSVFSIEEIMKALKG
-2454 LAEPAVQKLKTRPE
+2454 FAEPAVQKLKTRPE

-2481 LSNIKLLTEG
+2481 VNNIKLLTKG

-2503 KILEQVGAGADISYK
+2503 KVLEQVGAGADISYK
-2518 DIERAMTKD
+2518 DIEKAMTKD

-2546 ALKTVRDQAKTAVV
+2546 ALKNVRDQAKTAVV
-2560 KRQFLEAGLKESKTG
+2560 KRQFLEAGLKESKKG

-2590 AEKKEKLITAQR
+2590 ADRIEKSIKAQR
-2602 KSQIEKDL
+2602 EKQL
-2610 IKKDPSLL
+2610 TQSLSGGPGGYGPSF
-2618 GDKDKLER
+2618 G
-2626 RTNRRLEKEQRQ
+2626 NASQ
-2638 IKEQAFTSATEKV
+2638 IKEEVKRRLDEQAKEIKEMSFSSATQKV
-2651 TGIKRSELSGMG
+2651 TGIKKSELSDMG
-2663 IGGADIQSYV
+2663 IGGSDIQSYI

-2709 KSASEALSLAKEEVS
+2709 KSASEALSLAKEEVG
-2724 KRREMINEMAAEQGE
+2724 KRREMINEMAKEQGE
-2739 KGVGAAGLTD
+2739 KGVGAGGLTD
-2749 IRNSPIKKAVQ
+2749 WRNSPIKKAVQ
-2760 ERYFSGTMYQ
+2760 ERYFSGTASQ
-2770 GIGTALGDVGMAAG
+2770 GIGTALGDVGMVAG
-2784 LVGGQGKNIANMM
+2784 LVGGQGKNIANLM

-2804 GKIAAAGRGAAIE
+2804 GKIAAAGKGAAIE

-2824 TGLTTASQLMAINPM
+2824 TGLTTASQLMAINPL
-2839 LGAAVAIGTAL
+2839 LGGLAALGTVV
-2850 YAASDAV
+2850 YATTDY
-2857 FDFTGAQK
+2857 FTDFTGAQK

-2893 FEKDL
+2893 FEKDI

-2920 AVSAETKVAE
+2920 AVSAETKVAQ
-2930 NEKGLTRTWTEFL
+2930 NEKGKTRTWTEFL
-2943 SGAEKPKMDV
+2943 SGAEKPKMDT
-2953 QDVNELASKQAER
+2953 QDFNELDSKIAER

-3005 LADEDSLKTVRA
+3005 LADEDALKTVRA
-3017 RIVSEGGYDKV
+3017 RIMEEGGYEKV
-3028 SKQRQDAIL
+3028 SKEKQDAIL
-3037 DEVANEK
+3037 DEVANQK

-3073 LAASFEKLSNIIS
+3073 LAASFEKLSSIIS

-3099 KSSAEKSRSALRGQ
+3099 KSSAEESRSALRGESQ
-3113 SEDNGPKLRELNVLE
+3113 DRGPKLRELNVLE

-3136 DFNDALKSATA
+3136 DFNQALQSATA

-3176 DKLSTKGSLG
+3176 EKLNTNANLN
-3186 VDEAKAEAIKIT
+3186 VDQAKTEAIKTT
-3198 NEKIDKTNLSDEQ
+3198 NEQIDKTNLSDEQ

-3255 GAFGIKTLEA
+3255 GAFGVKTLEA

-3272 KQGALADFSEGLKDA
+3272 KQGALADFSEGLRDA
-3287 SKAAKDAQNYFKK
+3287 SKAAKDSQNYFKK
-3300 ARDIRTQG
+3300 SRDISTQG
-3308 NMNLREVMT
+3308 NRNLREVMT

-3322 YDEKQARIM
+3322 YGEKQARVM

-3341 TTVGGIQNRMVDLQG
+3341 TSVGGIKNRIVDLQA
-3356 QRKAVEEKRQGM
+3356 QRTAVEEKRQGM

-3496 LALSQDPGVR
+3496 LALSQDPGVK
-3506 AAQELNIRNK
+3506 AAQELNIRNQ

-3565 MENPNADPAMK
+3565 MENPKADPAMQ
-3576 EASSK
+3576 EAAGK

-3603 SQQALVSANVNL
+3603 SQQALVSANANL
-3615 KVSIDDLRATIEAN
+3615 KVSIDDLRTTVEAS
-3629 MVNND
+3629 MANND
-3634 MNEGRVGVAGGKMV
+3634 MNEGRINAPGGAKV
-3648 NPGIAV
+3648 PLNIGV
-3654 AAPVAAR
+3654 AAPVAPPK
-3661 ARGGVIYASEGQL
+3661 ARGGLIYASEGQL

-3694 VINAKSTAEHLP
+3694 VINARSTSEHLP

-3712 SGYYSKGGVVYLQK
+3712 SGNYSKGGVVYL
-3726 GGKAQDRKQPTT
+3726 A
-3738 DGAIEA
+3738 DG
-3744 AKENQIPFEI
+3744 
-3754 GRYRR
+3754 
-3759 GGDNVPDSMPM
+3759 
-3770 MPMPGGDPSPSP
+3770 
-3782 TYTLG
+3782 
-3787 NLGLNGDVTRGEVG
+3787 GEVQKRKEERIDAQKESWMMSEATG
-3801 RTTMEYRPS
+3801 R
-3810 ANERLPSPTTTE
+3810 
-3822 YRPSAN
+3822 
-3828 ERLPEADKYLAT
+3828 
-3840 TDSIATRGDTKPDM
+3840 
-3854 SYTTSVIQPSAP
+3854 
-3866 VPLVKMDTIPY
+3866 
-3877 GRGVALK
+3877 
-3884 VRPDEQM
+3884 RPDEVVSRTSSSWAQSQVGDGRWMGMTEDERQSEAKKYEPEFQNRWDNYNNRKADAQLRSANNSGYDSIKEDPNSGIVGVNFYNEEKKRSKERFEKASAAETEASNNQM
-3891 VEERR
+3891 AQSPMEQPVPVAVPLPIMTKIPWGRGAAINVGPTQETINERKRIKSEESRR
-3896 NKIKDRNARMA
+3896 RSLWLKGSKGRSSEEETEYAALRTKQGYSEAVIDGLSESEITRKMA
-3907 LNAIPPEKRTPD
+3907 LNNIPPSKRTPD
-3919 QQSRLDA
+3919 QQNRLD
-3926 LMETQPNREEGRLR
+3926 TINY
-3940 SIGRDKRTKEE
+3940 KRTLSQKLDNIQSRDVEDNLAASKRVKRDRYNRLNPLINPE
-3951 NETYEALREE
+3951 SETSE
-3961 RLARTSTVSPAARAA
+3961 SPALQRPNA
-3976 YAKVDERS
+3976 VNPS
-3984 MARARS
+3984 
-3990 EAGLPQP
+3990 GLD
-3997 GQYLKPSRVPRRK
+3997 S
-4010 EDIDPSNRLHVLWAK
+4010 
-4025 GKANRSESEQN
+4025 
-4036 EYNGLLKGD
+4036 
-4045 TSSSIASNPA
+4045 
-4055 TEQRKVAET
+4055 
-4064 AATERKMAEDQ
+4064 
-4075 TTATNQPV
+4075 
-4083 GGKPFTI
+4083 
-4090 DPATAS
+4090 ATAS
-4096 RINEGYSRPSNEQQ
+4096 RINEAYSRPSNEQQ
-4110 AAEENAVIES
+4110 AAQQNAAIES
-4120 GFTQQYTA
+4120 GIRQQYTTARPDITDPAVSSGVRQGLASQTNAPVNLRTPEIKNKDERLGVNIGPMVPSPRVSLPGDYVAGSYRAYGIDPNPRFESQKTTRDRESSRRDSFGFPLGSPSNTLATEAMIKYPNQLSNSQIAYQHAGATDPLEYSNDPKLRAEAETQNVYRTTASPGLSSSIQTATTSSDTKKKREADSAITSTKIGIEKRAQIAAQEQTFDVEFNQLLESGAWRDDEGNREAYKKQRRQQVINERNRSKIDEQTGKIDNKFNQLLSEGKVKEDQREQYRTEQRKYMPKPYMEKLENYVVPTTEQLLQDQA
-4128 NKVLQ
+4128 NSEAIAQFEGAQQVTASEKVRAQQQ
-4133 KSEIV
+4133 KAEEDRQASLYINSS
-4138 NPATQQREEALVNA
+4138 NPATAAVGYVGGVTQGIGDALYGAANITAGAVATVVSPIVGGIGYAMSGDDTAVKIGDENNLRNRTAENMYDEARANGRPMPSPQEIAAAQDVAIIRARTFTANSNRLNNQQGAYSAATSAAADVGLRAMGAGATSFVEAGQAVAGMGPIQNGTETALQRNDARNVELAGGMDSYLGFTTAGFQTAGYAASQGVGAVINA
-4152 EEKRTT
+4152 EGAVFNAAGRMAGAAGRVASRIPGVSGVGRAASRIPGAASVGRAAGT
-4158 ETDKKVTNV
+4158 V
-4167 LYKKPNELTDE
+4167 
-4178 DLKILDKRF
+4178 
-4187 ADPTDRGRLK
+4187 DRAITGVARGAGRLGGRIPG
-4197 AGILA
+4197 ARG
-4202 NAGRNLRAAE
+4202 AGRVVNNFVE
-4212 AQPSAEATSG
+4212 
-4222 TGVQNPATEQRLRA
+4222 GVQDV
-4236 ETAATER
+4236 
-4243 QATQQTEES
+4243 ATQMGDV
-4252 NTLILKPTAEELSQS
+4252 IGV
-4267 RKAALTTNTINQALN
+4267 RGI
-4282 KKTPNYS
+4282 TPNYS
-4289 IATPTSGDQTT
+4289 RPNLNRSNVTSPFKDMAPAKPVTFAESAPTKIRSIDDINPLEYDGNYGRLAAKAKAVRSRALDEKLSNIDLTMPTSGS
-4300 KTERPTR
+4300 P
-4307 EFMGS
+4307 
-4312 SASRQAFNTVAN
+4312 V
-4324 SGGTLAEA
+4324 
-4332 DAAAKNAI
+4332 
-4340 KSQAER
+4340 
-4346 SKAVVNTRKDE
+4346 
-4357 GKKVVDYYEQRLNEA
+4357 
-4372 RADNDG
+4372 
-4378 DGQPDFSNEE
+4378 
-4388 IDKRKRERDSARV
+4388 
-4401 NFSGNMNPIG
+4401 
-4411 RKPESY
+4411 KP
-4417 YSSRKDAERWADKQY
+4417 K
-4432 TSAEDYLSAQGARQD
+4432 
-4447 YLDRQA
+4447 
-4453 RIRKENEASVA
+4453 
-4464 GVEAGVAHVVNMTE
+4464 
-4478 AQYAGAF
+4478 
-4485 RSTYG
+4485 
-4490 DTAADAIGRAT
+4490 
-4501 RMDPSVGRNNENTR
+4501 
-4515 IKDEEKKTRET
+4515 
-4526 FDRAK
+4526 
-4531 NYEGPLGNAAYVGD
+4531 
-4545 TLTQAIVGALPQD
+4545 
-4558 RARNDSQD
+4558 
-4566 MKDINAR
+4566 
-4573 REAYRER
+4573 
-4580 ERLAGNKDFSF
+4580 
-4591 ENSTNPIFAGMGSAA
+4591 
-4606 RSATTMYQGT
+4606 
-4616 IGAGLNLAGG
+4616 
-4626 VGMNSMAGYADA
+4626 
-4638 FGNPLLAN
+4638 
-4646 EFRRKGDEALTAVGS
+4646 
-4661 DVGLLG
+4661 
-4667 AQASRVASG
+4667 
-4676 QALEQVKTAGEK
+4676 
-4688 LDEKN
+4688 
-4693 VKEAGS
+4693 
-4699 LGFVVRGSQIIRDTA
+4699 
-4714 IESAL
+4714 
-4719 PLPTELGK
+4719 
-4727 AKSVARRLEEIDI
+4727 
-4740 AAERAYQTSQRL
+4740 
-4752 PRATEWVPTP
+4752 
-4762 FANRPRSSNPLIGA
+4762 
-4776 AQETYDTMTRLDV
+4776 
-4789 GDLFRGKLTATEAT
+4789 
-4803 IPKMAQN
+4803 
-4810 YLERLPIA
+4810 
-4818 SEGTGSMG
+4818 
-4826 SLGRLNRGESLSNS
+4826 
-4840 LRYAAETEVPLPSL
+4840 
-4854 RMRKKSMDMSKL
+4854 
-4866 SQAAKPSQPILDP
+4866 
-4879 LQETAKSA
+4879 
-4887 AKPRIT
+4887 IT

-5006 KTPEAM
+5006 KNPEAM

-5043 AGMKV
+5043 AGMKI
-5048 DPFGGKKLQLSG
+5048 DPFGGKKLKSSG
-5060 LMKKVESFVDDPKG
+5060 LMKQIESFVDDPKG

-5099 LMQHMDRVKGNKR
+5099 LMQHMSKVKGNKR

-5118 ELMKFHGYSKGGLVS
+5118 QLMKFHGYSKGGLVS
-5133 YFERGGVAKAI
+5133 YFADGGSVNAIVKTATTTAK
-5144 NVAKTT
+5144 NVSDIGK
-5150 ISAAKDINNIAGAV
+5150 AAYEGNV
-5164 QSENIG
+5164 TL
-5170 SDTVSSAFSLAQTL
+5170 DTASSALGLAQTFAT
-5184 SSNPAVKEFSGVGG
+5184 NAPMKGVAGVGRG
-5198 NITDIVTGT
+5198 MADIVTGT
-5207 QTLLSK
+5207 QTLLSNEK
-5213 EESSLSKVKAA
+5213 SSLDKTQAIGDISKASLDTAANAAPMISSSLSSA
-5224 GDMAKA
+5224 GR
-5230 SLETVGTVAS
+5230 V
-5240 NQYLIPSSSS
+5240 
-5250 TLSSIGKTSGQIAG
+5250 SGQIAG
-5264 KMAPALA
+5264 KMAPVLA

-5308 GSITA
+5308 GSIIG
-5313 KLANQEISQNT
+5313 KLANQEISNNT

-5341 ASAGNVVPV
+5341 ASAGSVVPV
-5350 VGPVAGAVVGGSIGF
+5350 VGPAAGAVVGGSIGF

-5388 RFKQRVNDLAEQGRI
+5388 RFKQRANDLAEQGRI

-5440 NGALVPSLAQGS
+5440 NGALVPSLSQGT

-5510 PVTGGSSGSSGVSN
+5510 PVTGGSGGSSGVSN

-5535 QAMNQAVG
+5535 QAMNEAVG

-5551 GMETYSQMMQS
+5551 GMESYSQMMQS

-5570 GQTFSSASQTIASSA
+5570 GQTFANATQSFGNSTAGFAQSADNLP
-5585 NTWSETASQ
+5585 NTLN
-5594 IPTSLTAEVTGR
+5594 IHGEVKN
-5606 QVVDFTGLGKEG
+5606 VVDFLGFGKEG

-5634 QTSQNTMAK
+5634 HASQNTFAS
-5643 YDRSQFDG
+5643 YDRKVTEGAFNS
-5651 NLNTSANNRPMRT
+5651 SANNKPMGKA